1 MNTEN
6 QPVKSTAIGV
16 RDAQADSRFL
26 KECRRELDFISAVLT
41 ATGVLVV
48 AFDPQ
53 GHILRFNRVC
63 ENVTGYT
70 CDDVRGRKSWDFLLC
85 REDIE
90 SAKKIF
96 SSLNNG
102 ISSIKADQCWL
113 DKKGR
118 KRMIC
123 WSNATLC
130 DADGRVQYIV
140 ATGIDITTQ
149 HLNTTAQNAWHEQF
163 RILSEYAYDWEY
175 WINPQGR
182 FVHVAPSCERLT
194 GYKPNDFYE
203 DPDLILALVHPEDRS
218 KVEDHFKAHKPGVEH
233 CQMDFRI
240 VTAEGQIKWI
250 CHHCRPVFDKKGQYK
265 GQRASNRDISKR
277 KQAEQAL
284 LEREQELK
292 KNARHLEEV
301 NRALKLMLDHRHI
314 ETQAVARNSSNNLK
328 RHIAPYLEKLSA
340 CALGPDARILVNILQ
355 TNIEDLINTDSNSL
369 FGKYRQL
376 TPTEVHVADL
386 IRQGMS
392 SKEIAET
399 LAVSPSTIN
408 IHRNNIRKKLGLLN
422 TKTNLRSFLHA

>member
-1 MNTEN
+1 MNTESR
-6 QPVKSTAIGV
+6 PVQLTAIGV
-16 RDAQADSRFL
+16 RDTRANASPMN
-26 KECRRELDFISAVLT
+26 ECQQELDFISAVLAST
-41 ATGVLVV
+41 AILVV

-53 GHILRFNRVC
+53 GRILRFNGAC

-70 CDDVRGRKSWDFLLC
+70 CDEVRGKKSWDFLLC
-85 REDIE
+85 REDVE

-96 SSLNNG
+96 SSLKTG
-102 ISSIKADQCWL
+102 LSPIKSDQCWL
-113 DKKGR
+113 DKNGR
-118 KRMIC
+118 KHMIC

-130 DADGRVQYIV
+130 NAGGHVQYIV
-140 ATGIDITTQ
+140 ASGIDITTQ
-149 HLNTTAQNAWHEQF
+149 HLNATAQKAWHEQF

-182 FVHVAPSCERLT
+182 FVHVSPSCERLT

-203 DPDLILALVHPEDRS
+203 DPGLIVALVHPEDRS
-218 KVEDHFKAHKPGVEH
+218 RVEDHFKTLKPGLEI

-240 VTAEGQIKWI
+240 VTADGQIKWI
-250 CHHCRPVFDKKGQYK
+250 CHHCQPVFDEKGQYK

-284 LEREQELK
+284 LQREQELE

-340 CALGPDARILVNILQ
+340 CALGPDARIFVNILQ
-355 TNIEDLINTDSNSL
+355 TNIEDLINTGSDSL

-422 TKTNLRSFLHA
+422 TKTNLQTFMHA